1 MPLYHALSNNLP
13 AHIASHNGYLISTGK
28 TNFWHNEENKLENT
42 HGHSYHFDAHRV
54 GQYFKK
60 IVTAQGCR
68 HIDSE
73 ITHVEVDNSGIQ
85 SVELANGETIAADF
99 FIDCTGFSRKLTTAL
114 GVDWISYK
122 KHLPVDTAMP
132 FLVDYK
138 PGEHVEPVTTAW
150 AQKAGWMWKIPTAD
164 RYGCGYVFDSRFITN
179 EQAQE
184 EIESAL
190 GHKITPIRFL
200 KFETGRLEKLWHK
213 NCLAVGLSAAFAE
226 PLEATSIHST
236 IVQLNRFI
244 FNYLKDTPEDTI
256 NTGAQAIYNRRM
268 GKMYD
273 DFKEF
278 LVLHYQTK
286 RTDSEFWRWIG
297 TGATCTELVK
307 NIIELSKTKLLQ
319 AEDFDSYFG
328 YAGHPLWNWVL
339 IGLGYIG
346 KQTADRELQFYSADK
361 SDLEFR
367 WELYVDSIAKNS
379 SNMLPNSYFVK

>member
-1 MPLYHALSNNLP
+1 MDEYQYHPKISYKNRIDLDNTAWAL
-13 AHIASHNGYLISTGK
+13 
-28 TNFWHNEENKLENT
+28 
-42 HGHSYHFDAHRV
+42 HFDAKLLADYLEKV
-54 GQYFKK
+54 GVQRG
-60 IVTAQGCR
+60 INVV
-68 HIDSE
+68 DSE
-73 ITHVEVDNSGIQ
+73 FRDVTTDEQGFITDIHLENDMSLKCDFVFDCSGFNRVLIGKHFKQ
-85 SVELANGETIAADF
+85 
-99 FIDCTGFSRKLTTAL
+99 K
-114 GVDWISYK
+114 WISYSE
-122 KHLPVDTAMP
+122 HLPMKCAIPFWLESEEEIEPSTTSTAM
-132 FLVDYK
+132 K
-138 PGEHVEPVTTAW
+138 N
-150 AQKAGWMWKIPTAD
+150 GWMWKIPTAD